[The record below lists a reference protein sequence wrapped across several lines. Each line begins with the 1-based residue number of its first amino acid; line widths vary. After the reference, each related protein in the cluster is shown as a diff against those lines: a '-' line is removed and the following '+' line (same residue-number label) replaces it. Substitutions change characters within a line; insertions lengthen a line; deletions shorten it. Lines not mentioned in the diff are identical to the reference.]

1 MESTSNGFTI
11 SDEDLKLRGPGEFFG
26 TRQHGY
32 IKSKIAN
39 FIEDGPIIRQTRK
52 RAFEMVD
59 TDPQLKMNKHQSI
72 REQFKENYKHMLE
85 FVNIS

>member
-1 MESTSNGFTI
+1 MESTSNGFKI

-39 FIEDGPIIRQTRK
+39 FIEDGPIIRKARK
-52 RAFEMVD
+52 RAFKMVIIDPKLEME
-59 TDPQLKMNKHQSI
+59 KHNSI
-72 REQFKENYKHMLE
+72 RKQFKENYRHMLE
-85 FVNIS
+85 YVHIS

>member
-1 MESTSNGFTI
+1 MESTSNGFKI

-39 FIEDGPIIRQTRK
+39 FIEDGPIIRKARK
-52 RAFEMVD
+52 RAFKMVIIDPKLEME
-59 TDPQLKMNKHQSI
+59 KHNSI
-72 REQFKENYKHMLE
+72 RKQFKENYRHMLE
-85 FVNIS
+85 YVNIS

>member
-39 FIEDGPIIRQTRK
+39 FSEDGHIVRQARK
-52 RAFEMVD
+52 RAFDMVLN
-59 TDPQLKMNKHQSI
+59 DPKLILNEHQGI
-72 REQFKENYKHMLE
+72 RKQFKENYKHMLE
-85 FVNIS
+85 FVDIS